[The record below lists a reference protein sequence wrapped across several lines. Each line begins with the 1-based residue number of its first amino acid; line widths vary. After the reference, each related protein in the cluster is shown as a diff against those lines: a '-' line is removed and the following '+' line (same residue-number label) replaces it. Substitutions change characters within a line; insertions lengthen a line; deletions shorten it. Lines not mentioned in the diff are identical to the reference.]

1 MVASSTQPY
10 IDMNRIES
18 VFISLQQFRQV
29 AELFFQPEA
38 VTRRGQNLFITRD
51 DGLVLRIS
59 ADIDVAALG
68 ETHRNCNVNVSV
80 CHRQDL
86 AEPPRFTCDARWT
99 VQADHMGRP
108 RSEWTPGPHRDAAV
122 PLEPNSSDFGWAA
135 SIAARIMIHAGKD
148 SPSLDGLHE
157 ILEEADA

>member
-29 AELFFQPEA
+29 AELFFDADDIE
-38 VTRRGQNLFITRD
+38 RKGDNLFITRD

-59 ADIDVAALG
+59 TNINLEALG
-68 ETHRNCNVNVSV
+68 RTHQNCNVNVSV
-80 CHRQDL
+80 SHRQDPT
-86 AEPPRFTCDARWT
+86 ESPRFTCDARWT

-122 PLEPNSSDFGWAA
+122 PLEPDSSDFGWAA